1 MSDSITQ
8 SEALEAEA
16 NRYKA
21 QTTGDFAALEKM
33 IADDLVYYHSSAV
46 IDDKAS
52 YIESMRSGMV
62 KYRTMTR
69 GEVKVRCFGSLAI
82 ITGNAKFEVTVKGE
96 DKTLDLLFHA
106 IWAKREGAVQFV
118 SWQSTKRS

>member
-1 MSDSITQ
+1 MPESITQ
-8 SEALEAEA
+8 SEVLEAEA
-16 NRYKA
+16 LRYKA
-21 QTTGDFAALEKM
+21 QTSGDYAALEQM
-33 IADDLVYYHSSAV
+33 IGDDLVYYHSSAV

-52 YIESMRSGMV
+52 YIESMRSGLV

-69 GEVKVRCFGSLAI
+69 GEVKVRCFDSIAI
-82 ITGNAKFEVTVKGE
+82 ITGNAKFEVTVKDQ

-118 SWQSTKRS
+118 SWQSTRRA